1 MKQSIKFILKNKK
14 LVYDKES
21 LPFIKKWVDAHT
33 DGDDLTL
40 AVMTKHEARRLK
52 EHRYYY
58 RVILPLCAEHLP
70 DGEKYITFDGN
81 CYKYNTL
88 HRYLTLQ
95 FAINWN
101 RPDIIEYVPTIHN
114 KKEIMVPVVSESF
127 EKMNEKTFQDY
138 LRYINNELF
147 KYTNNTI
154 EELSLGT

>member
-21 LPFIKKWVDAHT
+21 LPFIKKWIDAHT

-40 AVMTKHEARRLK
+40 SVMTKHDARRLQA
-52 EHRYYY
+52 HRYYY
-58 RVILPLCAEHLP
+58 SVILPLCAEHLP
-70 DGEKYITFDGN
+70 DGEKYIIFDGN

-95 FAINWN
+95 FAINYN
-101 RPDIIEYVPTIHN
+101 LPNIIEYVPTVHN
-114 KKEIMVPVVSESF
+114 GENIMFPVVSESF

-138 LRYINNELF
+138 IKYINNELF
-147 KYTNNTI
+147 KYTNKTI
-154 EELSLGT
+154 EELSLVI